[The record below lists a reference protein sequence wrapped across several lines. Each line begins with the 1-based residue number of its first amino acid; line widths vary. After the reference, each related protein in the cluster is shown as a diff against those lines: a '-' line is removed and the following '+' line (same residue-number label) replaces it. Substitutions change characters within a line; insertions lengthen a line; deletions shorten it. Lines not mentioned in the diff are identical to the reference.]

1 MEGWLTNVTFIPS
14 TSVFR
19 SLHLCSCFS
28 LLIFSFPFLFLLS
41 PLSLSVLVLLVSLYI
56 ICVCLFFVCVFLY
69 YVFVVLPSFVA
80 FVCSSWFLWVC
91 IWLVGSTT
99 VGEGKL
105 KFPFAGGR
113 SQVSLPSLCLCFSS
127 PLPLRLCVLWS
138 LQGKRMPLHLSLD
151 SVEISTV
158 QSCLIKKR
166 IPITGLLVSHRG
178 GEILDRDVTMICCRF
193 LWIGGMKEMNSLL
206 KGWFPCKDGCLLVA
220 WRKRESLSCTSTVN

>member
-1 MEGWLTNVTFIPS
+1 LKERLTWSCYLKTKTMVMEGWLTNVTFFPS

-28 LLIFSFPFLFLLS
+28 LLFSLFLFCFSCPLCLSLFLFLL
-41 PLSLSVLVLLVSLYI
+41 VSLCI

-113 SQVSLPSLCLCFSS
+113 SQVSLPSLCLYFSS

-138 LQGKRMPLHLSLD
+138 WQGKRMPLHLSHD

-158 QSCLIKKR
+158 QSCLIKKKDTHYWTVSVTSWGR
-166 IPITGLLVSHRG
+166 DTG
-178 GEILDRDVTMICCRF
+178 
-193 LWIGGMKEMNSLL
+193 
-206 KGWFPCKDGCLLVA
+206 
-220 WRKRESLSCTSTVN
+220 